1 MGPEHHNQEGR
12 LAEILGSCLLG
23 IYINK
28 SSVFFSFIFF
38 YFAHMLRGSQ
48 LKLFMWYN
56 VAGATHSTVLSQECH
71 CLINWD

>member
-38 YFAHMLRGSQ
+38 YKWRECNNSVEINTFLLTDFLPLQTNRGKA
-48 LKLFMWYN
+48 LYMR
-56 VAGATHSTVLSQECH
+56 AA
-71 CLINWD
+71 